1 MENKDLTT
9 VITNKREKVNVIDSR
24 EVAEMLGKEHSY
36 VLEMI
41 QGRKGKLGIIPV
53 LTNANLAVV
62 NYFIESNYKDAKG
75 EERKCYLVTKMGCE
89 MLGNKQQGEKGI
101 LFTAKYVERFNQMEE
116 ELKKIS
122 REDELLLTIAKSNDP
137 VERMNATKEYT
148 DIKMLPLENEIKHK
162 EGIITSLTEGIEL
175 ASMQQRI
182 NDIVRYGNGKERTPE
197 YFQKRYKLLY
207 SEFEKKYHI
216 NIRVRIENARAKKL
230 ITKKVTYMEYIC
242 NVLGMTTQLY
252 ELACTIFE
260 ADAEAVKNK
269 LFKSIEK

>member
-1 MENKDLTT
+1 MENKDLT
-9 VITNKREKVNVIDSR
+9 VITNEGKEMYVIDSR
-24 EVAEMLGKEHSY
+24 EVAEMMGKTHS
-36 VLEMI
+36 
-41 QGRKGKLGIIPV
+41 KLLRDIEGDKSHVGIIEV
-53 LTNANLAVV
+53 LTKAQMGLSK
-62 NYFIESNYKDAKG
+62 YFIEDAYKDKSG
-75 EERKCYLVTKMGCE
+75 KENKCYQCTKMGCE
-89 MLGNKQQGEKGI
+89 ILANKMTGEKGI

-116 ELKKIS
+116 GLKKIS

>member
-1 MENKDLTT
+1 MGNKDLT
-9 VITNKREKVNVIDSR
+9 VITNEGKEMYVIDSR
-24 EVAEMLGKEHSY
+24 EVAEMMGKTHS
-36 VLEMI
+36 
-41 QGRKGKLGIIPV
+41 KLLRDIEGDKSHVGIIEV
-53 LTNANLAVV
+53 LTKAQMGLSK
-62 NYFIESNYKDAKG
+62 YFIEDAYKDKSG
-75 EERKCYLVTKMGCE
+75 KENKCYQCTKMGCE
-89 MLGNKQQGEKGI
+89 ILANKMTGEKGI

>member
-1 MENKDLTT
+1 MENKDLT
-9 VITNKREKVNVIDSR
+9 VITNEGKEMYVIDSR
-24 EVAEMLGKEHSY
+24 EVAEMMGKTHS
-36 VLEMI
+36 
-41 QGRKGKLGIIPV
+41 KLLRDIEGDKSHVGIIEV
-53 LTNANLAVV
+53 LTKAQMGLSK
-62 NYFIESNYKDAKG
+62 YFIEDVYKDKSG
-75 EERKCYLVTKMGCE
+75 KENKCYQCTKMGCE
-89 MLGNKQQGEKGI
+89 ILANKMTGEKGI

>member
-1 MENKDLTT
+1 MENKDLT
-9 VITNKREKVNVIDSR
+9 VITNEGKEMYVIDSR
-24 EVAEMLGKEHSY
+24 EVAEMMGKTHS
-36 VLEMI
+36 
-41 QGRKGKLGIIPV
+41 KLLRDIEGDKSHVGIIEV
-53 LTNANLAVV
+53 LTKAQMGLSK
-62 NYFIESNYKDAKG
+62 YFIEDTYKDKSG
-75 EERKCYLVTKMGCE
+75 KENKCYQCTKMGCE
-89 MLGNKQQGEKGI
+89 ILANKMTGEKGI